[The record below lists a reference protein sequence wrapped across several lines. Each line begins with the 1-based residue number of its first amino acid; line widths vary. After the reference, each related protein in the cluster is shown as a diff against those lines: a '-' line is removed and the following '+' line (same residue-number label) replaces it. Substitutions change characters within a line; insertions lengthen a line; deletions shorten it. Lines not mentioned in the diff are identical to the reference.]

1 MRGLSHTDAIGS
13 SFSLKEDRSAC
24 KGVPAGSVQP
34 FIEFVARN
42 PNSNFISRVGIPRR
56 AKSIKSTLEFRV
68 SFQIWTF
75 RDPCRHCL
83 ELKSFRIISVIRR
96 DQQIS
101 SELASEFFRNGNDPL
116 AARDFFP
123 SATCHSLGFV
133 S

>member
-1 MRGLSHTDAIGS
+1 MRSGHPTHTS
-13 SFSLKEDRSAC
+13 RRPFSLKEDRSAC
-24 KGVPAGSVQP
+24 KVVPAGSVQP
-34 FIEFVARN
+34 FIEFVVRN
-42 PNSNFISRVGIPRR
+42 PNSNFLSRVGIPRR

-75 RDPCRHCL
+75 RDPCRDCL

-101 SELASEFFRNGNDPL
+101 SELATEFFWNGNDPL